1 MPLTCEFQNFFHFFN
16 YFSDGN
22 RFVCGFKD
30 GQVGIWADSLLK
42 SKKIFNNAEQTKN
55 ATLVAYA
62 GNKIFAVGRSEARL
76 HILDLALNT
85 LKVADHQFEKSIRV
99 IKASGSHV
107 AIGEYSSGNV
117 VVFDH
122 NGNRLLVSYF

>member
-1 MPLTCEFQNFFHFFN
+1 MPLTCEFRNFLHFFDN
-16 YFSDGN
+16 FSDGN

-42 SKKIFNNAEQTKN
+42 SKKIFNHADQVRN

-62 GNKIFAVGRSEARL
+62 DNKIFAVRYSEARL
-76 HILDLALNT
+76 HILDLELNT
-85 LKVADHQFEKSIRV
+85 LKVADHQFEKSISV
-99 IKASGSHV
+99 IKPSGSYV
-107 AIGEYSSGNV
+107 AIGEYASGNV